1 MRIRTSKAPAPGRA
15 QRGLAGAL
23 VIIVLLLAAI
33 AVLFGRSATKVEGNL
48 DQRERTANSLR
59 RVSDALVAYAT
70 LNRRLPCPAAGP
82 STTGDAEPTT
92 AATACTAPAGVVPWS
107 SLGLRPEDATDG
119 WGRRI
124 SYRVYSGTTGFTQ
137 TDGVNM
143 TDCNWNAAISGSA
156 DPMYN
161 QLDANGKCK
170 VVPAHSTRDT
180 QTPATPFLAGKGLS
194 AQDELGATTAGLG
207 FVLVSHGES
216 GAGAW
221 QAEGG
226 GQLAAPAAG
235 GREFANT
242 QSPPAVFG
250 IGSPSAPGTPV
261 TSATHYD
268 DVVLTMSAFEL
279 VRAARLTGKDWG
291 DPTAA
296 MLAAATTGSQSFSR
310 ANLATV
316 LGFTPGNNTGQG
328 SINFG
333 TFTVTAFGST
343 GRNVSSG
350 IGTSGEGI
358 GSIGTGSSLGSNT
371 TINSATSEGLTIQ
384 FTSNQSRFLGI
395 TLVDFGDLGG
405 PGIERARFQFYLGGS
420 QVAQFDKPAC
430 SAASGG
436 AVLAN
441 YLLDAGTQFD
451 RVVVTARTTT
461 LGSNSEFLVG
471 GLRACDTSIS
481 GYLCTA
487 PGAATAND
495 CP

>member
-1 MRIRTSKAPAPGRA
+1 LI
-15 QRGLAGAL
+15 
-23 VIIVLLLAAI
+23 IIVLILAAI
-33 AVLFGRSATKVEGNL
+33 GVLFGRSSTKGDGGL
-48 DQRERTANSLR
+48 DQRERTAKSLR
-59 RVSDALVAYAT
+59 QVSDALVAYAT
-70 LNRRLPCPAAGP
+70 LNRRLPCPAAGS
-82 STTGDAEPTT
+82 STSGDAEPAT
-92 AATACTAPAGVVPWS
+92 AATACTSPAGVVPWK
-107 SLGLRPEDATDG
+107 SLGLRQEDALDG

-124 SYRVYSGTTGFTQ
+124 SYRVQSGATGFTQ
-137 TDGVNM
+137 SDGVSM
-143 TDCNWNAAISGSA
+143 TDCNWNAAIKNSV

-161 QLDANGKCK
+161 QLDAGGKCK
-170 VVPAHSTRDT
+170 VTPAHSTRDT
-180 QTPATPFLAGKGLS
+180 QVAATPFLAGKGLS
-194 AQDELGATTAGLG
+194 AQDELGTTTAGLA
-207 FVLVSHGES
+207 FVLLSHGET

-221 QAEGG
+221 PADGG
-226 GQLAAPAAG
+226 TQLAAPASG

-242 QSPPAVFG
+242 QAPPAVFG
-250 IGSPSAPGTPV
+250 IGSPSAPGTSV
-261 TSATHYD
+261 TSNAFYD
-268 DVVLTMSAFEL
+268 DVVVTMPAFDL

-291 DPTAA
+291 DPTGA
-296 MLAAATTGSQSFSR
+296 MLAAATTGSQSFTR

-333 TFTVTAFGST
+333 AFTVTAFGST

-358 GSIGTGSSLGSNT
+358 GSIGTGSSAAANT

-384 FTSNQSRFLGI
+384 FTSSQSQFLGI

-405 PGIERARFQFYLGGS
+405 GLGIERVRYQFYLGGS
-420 QVAQFDKPAC
+420 QVAQVDNLAC
-430 SAASGG
+430 SALNGG

-461 LGSNSEFLVG
+461 FGSNSEFLVG

-487 PGAATAND
+487 PGAAPAND